1 MPNVGPVPD
10 VSPGAGP
17 VGNVEGVSMFQK
29 PPEGRRFRTGLL
41 ATVILAAA
49 VLGVSC
55 SAQPWSS
62 VPKGSGGFSLHISF
76 PVSGT
81 AASRA
86 LASSARL
93 LLPSATTLKVAM
105 VPSDKRFDTL
115 QSSVDISASATTA
128 SVTFPSV
135 AVGDWGIDA
144 VASDA
149 SGNQLFGGITE
160 ITISPST
167 TGATLYLVPLGAKD
181 FAVTDSSP
189 ALIPQSIGAGA
200 SFSWTVPA
208 AALYLDKSFDVWLA
222 TTGLEEHLQFF
233 DGTTMTSPSQ
243 SVGKGAGSYV
253 TVYNPGTSAATA
265 NIILD
270 PYRLTYN
277 SNAGTGTT
285 TYVDPIGYMPGGS
298 YADATVLQ
306 ASDVGFSRTGYSFS
320 TWTTNPNGSGTS
332 CAPDSSLAI
341 SAATTLYA
349 QWTANPYTITLNPG
363 TGATV
368 NPTSQSVTF
377 GSAVGTLPTP
387 TLTGSNFVG
396 WFTGPNGTGT
406 QYTSTTIYNQPNGI
420 TLYAD
425 WTSNAVYTVTF
436 NAQGGSVNPT
446 SQSVIYDTAVG
457 TLPTPT
463 LTGNTFLGWYT
474 GTGGTGTQYT
484 STTTYTQTSG
494 ITLYAAWSVNSYTLS
509 FDPNATGTSGSMS
522 SQSVAYETG
531 LTLPTNAFVNSGYRF
546 LGWGTSA
553 GGPVVYADGASFT
566 MGASNVTLY
575 AQWEALASVNIDF
588 TFSAVDP
595 QALTFSSASVTIAS
609 GNHATLQ
616 TSNLTLLSSG
626 GSWQWY
632 VDGAQVSGAT
642 SPSFT
647 YDPATYGLGQHTVT
661 VKVLYNSLWY
671 SGDLMVTAAQ

>member
-105 VPSDKRFDTL
+105 VPADKRFDTL

-306 ASDVGFSRTGYSFS
+306 ASDVGFSKTAYYVG
-320 TWTTNPNGSGTS
+320 TWNTEPDGSGAS
-332 CAPDSSLAI
+332 CAPTSLLAI
-341 SAATTLYA
+341 KAPTTLYA
-349 QWTANPYTITLNPG
+349 QWTPISYQITYNLDGGTNNAANPATYSVTTSTITLAAPTQTG
-363 TGATV
+363 YSFLGWYSDAGFTTQVTQIPAGSTGA
-368 NPTSQSVTF
+368 
-377 GSAVGTLPTP
+377 
-387 TLTGSNFVG
+387 
-396 WFTGPNGTGT
+396 
-406 QYTSTTIYNQPNGI
+406 I
-420 TLYAD
+420 TLYAE
-425 WTSNAVYTVTF
+425 W
-436 NAQGGSVNPT
+436 QGIGSVT
-446 SQSVIYDTAVG
+446 I
-457 TLPTPT
+457 
-463 LTGNTFLGWYT
+463 
-474 GTGGTGTQYT
+474 
-484 STTTYTQTSG
+484 
-494 ITLYAAWSVNSYTLS
+494 
-509 FDPNATGTSGSMS
+509 
-522 SQSVAYETG
+522 
-531 LTLPTNAFVNSGYRF
+531 
-546 LGWGTSA
+546 
-553 GGPVVYADGASFT
+553 SFT
-566 MGASNVTLY
+566 
-575 AQWEALASVNIDF
+575 VNP
-588 TFSAVDP
+588 VDP
-595 QALTFSSASVTIAS
+595 QALSFSPSSVTIAS
-609 GNHATLQ
+609 GYTATLQ
-616 TSNLTLLSSG
+616 TSNSTLLSLG

-632 VDGAQVSGAT
+632 VDGVQVSGAT
-642 SPSFT
+642 SSSFT